1 MEIVK
6 EFDMKKIYSLA
17 LLSVI
22 ALGCQNEEKLAF
34 NGTREIVV
42 SSKLTK
48 TSIEYEGDVSHLV
61 WSEGDNVMYITNDTE
76 GLNDYG
82 FQSATV
88 KDDCFTAS
96 ISASATKENQ
106 MLVVY
111 PSKTLALGA
120 SEFTLNMENEFSVS
134 SKEEFNGRSLPM
146 VALFSVPEKN
156 EISASYRPLGSVIRI
171 AIDSTGHA
179 GERLK
184 AITLTTEQACIGSFH
199 VSPSENNGYS
209 FKGTSNTVKV
219 NITDNPELRN
229 FKYIYMVVA
238 KGNYTGVKMDVE
250 TELSTYSFT
259 DGKMDL
265 SAQDRGLY
273 RINLTLPDYVAP
285 KEECFVLVKSSDELS
300 ADAKYILAS
309 KKSDTEYYVAY
320 KNDNDYL
327 KATSVTLDENG
338 NIKKTEDTEKYAI
351 TFVSSNEHEGK
362 FALKFE
368 ALGKTCYVQS
378 PNNVSEGV
386 GYIGFFW
393 FENEKNYASQ
403 DNSWWTISVADG
415 KATFK
420 TKEFMLWGEPTGR
433 FGEITYFKNNGYF
446 GVRAPETDADE
457 CADVALFKLQEI

>member
-6 EFDMKKIYSLA
+6 ILNMKKIYSLA
-17 LLSVI
+17 LLSFIV
-22 ALGCQNEEKLAF
+22 LGCQNGEKFVA
-34 NGTREIVV
+34 NGTRKIVV

-48 TSIEYEGDVSHLV
+48 TYIEYEGDVSHLV
-61 WSEGDNVMYITNDTE
+61 WSEGDNVMYLTDNSE
-76 GLNDYG
+76 GLNDFG
-82 FQSATV
+82 FQSAVV
-88 KDDCFTAS
+88 KEDCFTAS
-96 ISASATKENQ
+96 IPASATTENQ

-111 PSKTLALGA
+111 PSKTLALGT
-120 SEFTLNMENEFSVS
+120 SEFTLNMETELEVS
-134 SKEEFNGRSLPM
+134 SKDAFNGHSLPM
-146 VALFSVPEKN
+146 VALFNVPKTN
-156 EISASYRPLGSVIRI
+156 EISTTYHPLGSVIRI
-171 AIDSTGHA
+171 AVDSTGHA

-184 AITLTTEQACIGSFH
+184 SITLTTEQPCIGSFH
-199 VSPSENNGYS
+199 ISPSENNGYS
-209 FKGTSNTVKV
+209 FKGSSNTLKV

-238 KGNYTGVKMDVE
+238 KGSYTGVKMEVE

-265 SAQDRGLY
+265 SAQDKGLF
-273 RINLTLPDYVAP
+273 RINLTLPDYVKP
-285 KEECFVLVKSSDELS
+285 KEECFVMVKSTDELS
-300 ADAKYILAS
+300 ADSKYILAS
-309 KKSDTEYYVAY
+309 KGSNTEYYVAY

-327 KATSVTLDENG
+327 KATTVTLDENG

-351 TFVSSNEHEGK
+351 TFISNDEHEGK
-362 FALKFE
+362 YALKFE

-393 FENEKNYASQ
+393 FENETNFASQ
-403 DNSWWTISVADG
+403 DNSWWTISVTDG

-433 FGEITYFKNNGYF
+433 FGKITYFKNNGYF

-457 CADVALFKLQEI
+457 CADVVLFKLQEI

>member
-34 NGTREIVV
+34 NGTREIVI

-209 FKGTSNTVKV
+209 FKGTSNTLKV

-265 SAQDRGLY
+265 SAQDRGLF

-285 KEECFVLVKSSDELS
+285 KEKCFVLVKSSDELS

-320 KNDNDYL
+320 KNYNDYL

-378 PNNVSEGV
+378 PSNVSENV
-386 GYIGFFW
+386 GYIGLFW

-403 DNSWWTISVADG
+403 ENSWWTISVTDG

-420 TKEFMLWGEPTGR
+420 TKEFMLGGEPTGR
-433 FGEITYFKNNGYF
+433 FGEITYFKNKGYF